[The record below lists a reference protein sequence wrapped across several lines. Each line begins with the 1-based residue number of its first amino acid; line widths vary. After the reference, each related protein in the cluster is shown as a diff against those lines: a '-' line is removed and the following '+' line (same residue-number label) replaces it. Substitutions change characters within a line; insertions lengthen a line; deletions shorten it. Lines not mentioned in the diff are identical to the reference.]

1 MGVRR
6 ATATAAAVVLGL
18 TVSGCSS
25 SGDASLTARTSV
37 TSSPPA
43 SSAAPTT
50 ADPSQDAASQAV
62 AFVPTY
68 LGTIDD
74 LYLDPS
80 RALNEIYQVAVA
92 PDAVTEATAIGKFR
106 AQGYRQTGRV
116 QLVSASAG
124 SIDLTNSPTASPSP
138 VLPTVVVTA
147 CVDVSQVGAVDATG
161 QSIVPADRPRYLVEK
176 LTVVNPH
183 YPDPSSWRVST
194 ASNRQERSC
203 GG

>member
-1 MGVRR
+1 
-6 ATATAAAVVLGL
+6 
-18 TVSGCSS
+18 
-25 SGDASLTARTSV
+25 
-37 TSSPPA
+37 
-43 SSAAPTT
+43 
-50 ADPSQDAASQAV
+50 
-62 AFVPTY
+62 
-68 LGTIDD
+68 
-74 LYLDPS
+74 
-80 RALNEIYQVAVA
+80 VA

-124 SIDLTNSPTASPSP
+124 SVDLTNSPAASPSP

-161 QSIVPADRPRYLVEK
+161 QSIVPADRPRYIIEQ

>member
-1 MGVRR
+1 VAVRR
-6 ATATAAAVVLGL
+6 ATATAVAVVLGL

-25 SGDASLTARTSV
+25 SGDASSTAPTSP
-37 TSSPPA
+37 TSSPPSNA
-43 SSAAPTT
+43 GPTT
-50 ADPSQDAASQAV
+50 ANPSQDAQSQAV

-80 RALNEIYQVAVA
+80 RALDEIYQVAVA

-124 SIDLTNSPTASPSP
+124 SVDLTNSPAASPSP
-138 VLPTVVVTA
+138 VLPSVVVIA
-147 CVDVSQVGAVDATG
+147 CVDVSQVGAVDAAG
-161 QSIVPADRPRYLVEK
+161 QSIVPADRPRYLVEQ